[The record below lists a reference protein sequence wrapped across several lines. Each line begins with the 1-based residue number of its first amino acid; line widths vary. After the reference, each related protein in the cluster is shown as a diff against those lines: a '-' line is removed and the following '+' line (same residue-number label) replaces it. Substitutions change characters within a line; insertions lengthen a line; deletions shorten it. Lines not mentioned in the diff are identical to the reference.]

1 MRNSPYS
8 PSFLY
13 PKNHYFI
20 LAAIASS
27 TPSTTPKIAA
37 NKTLTSPGNKK
48 VMVWAGYQKK
58 GIVFLKTKFHC
69 VSQLRCVMIRVIGI
83 GVIRLRSEPPQS
95 RICVSV
101 IL

>member
-13 PKNHYFI
+13 QKNHYFI

-48 VMVWAGYQKK
+48 VMV
-58 GIVFLKTKFHC
+58 
-69 VSQLRCVMIRVIGI
+69 
-83 GVIRLRSEPPQS
+83 
-95 RICVSV
+95 
-101 IL
+101 

>member
-1 MRNSPYS
+1 MRNSVRIPF
-8 PSFLY
+8 PFI
-13 PKNHYFI
+13 PQNHYFI

-58 GIVFLKTKFHC
+58 ESF
-69 VSQLRCVMIRVIGI
+69 S
-83 GVIRLRSEPPQS
+83 
-95 RICVSV
+95 
-101 IL
+101 